1 MIIPLVELPSV
12 GDSGLA
18 SEDIKTLTSRLDVLP
33 EIFLRGSGDS
43 VSGVNAAKPYKS
55 LLWTCDCRVGPFDV
69 LTEDHEE
76 STVRRCMMFD
86 TITRIAIAHRV
97 SLVKHDMT

>member
-1 MIIPLVELPSV
+1 MIIPSVELPLV
-12 GDSGLA
+12 GDSGLV
-18 SEDIKTLTSRLDVLP
+18 SEDVKTLTNQLAVLP
-33 EIFLRGSGDS
+33 EIFLCGSGDS

-76 STVRRCMMFD
+76 STVRGCMVFD
-86 TITRIAIAHRV
+86 IITRLATADMV
-97 SLVKHDMT
+97 SLAFMYT